1 MAPSSPSADSASRP
15 MLSELCVRRP
25 VSATMLVM
33 SLVVLGIFSFR
44 NLGVDLFPR
53 ADPATVN
60 VALSLPG
67 ASPDEIST
75 SVVEPMEEAISG
87 VSGIDE
93 IQARISEGRA
103 QLIVRFVLERDIND
117 AANDVREK
125 VASAIRNV
133 PPAMLPPV
141 ITKIDPDADPVLSL
155 IVSSDAMSLR
165 TLTELTDKQ
174 IARAIQTVNGVG
186 EVTLGGGRAREI
198 HIVVDIEKLNSY
210 GLSMAEVRDALIAEN
225 VEIPGGSI
233 EQGKSE
239 LLLRTLGRVDAAE
252 DFNNIVVA
260 TKNGTPIRIA
270 DIGRAEDSFERPTS
284 AVWLG
289 NTPAV
294 MLDVRRAMGEN
305 TVGVIEGV
313 RERLAAVERTLPP
326 SVKVTVIRD
335 DSRFIYASIESLEEH
350 LIFGALFATIVV
362 MFFIRNIRAVIISAL
377 AIPASIISAFTLMNI
392 MGFTLNNMTLLAIT
406 LAVGIVID
414 DAIVVLENI
423 FRYVEEKNCTPFE
436 AAIQGT
442 REVALPV
449 MATTLS
455 LVVIFLPI
463 AFMNGYAKRFIN
475 PFGWTMAFAIM
486 VSMLVSFTL
495 TPMLSS
501 RFLKLS
507 DAAADQKTKE
517 HGFFHWLDTRYTR
530 SVNWALDHP
539 GVIIGISVVTAL
551 LTFPLNRI
559 VGREFVPNEDMGEW
573 TIHLDAPE
581 GTSLEGTSEVAFSL
595 LKELSGIEG
604 VAQIEPSIGVSGVA
618 GSPTHIHFLCQ
629 ALPLNERKN
638 SQADIITEMRRR
650 LAAHPGYRPSI
661 TSRTALGSGEG
672 TGGFAISA
680 NILGPELDQIAE
692 YSKRALVAAEKLP
705 SLTEVKIGLNLS
717 NPEVHV
723 DVDRKRAAD
732 LGVRMAT
739 IGNTLR
745 LAVAGDDEISFYK
758 EGAEQYPVKIRVLEN
773 QRRDI
778 EEIGR
783 LTVPSPAGPVR
794 IDNIA
799 RLERGLGPTTLQRS
813 NRQFTVNLIAD
824 VAPGHAL
831 DEASNDVRRML
842 AGLNMP
848 GTMSWR
854 LQGQSKIL
862 DETTANLVMAI
873 SLAMIFVY
881 MVLASQFESFLQP
894 VVIMLVLP
902 IAVPFA
908 LFTLWITGRTLNL
921 WSALGMLLLLGIVK
935 KNSILQVDYANVLR
949 ARGVPLREAIVE
961 SCRTRLRPILMTTT
975 AIIAGLIPTS
985 LGIGIG
991 GTGRA
996 AIAVTIIGG
1005 QSLCLF
1011 LTLLLVP
1018 VAYVKFDALER
1029 ALVGRRAK
1037 EWLGKVSLGRLR
1049 TAPE

>member
-1 MAPSSPSADSASRP
+1 V
-15 MLSELCVRRP
+15 LSELCVRRP
-25 VSATMLVM
+25 VFATMLVM

-44 NLGVDLFPR
+44 GLGVDLFPK
-53 ADPATVN
+53 ADPATVS
-60 VALSLPG
+60 VTLSLPG
-67 ASPDEIST
+67 ASPDEMSST
-75 SVVEPMEEAISG
+75 VVEPMEQAISG

-93 IQARISEGRA
+93 MQARIAEGRG
-103 QLIVRFVLERDIND
+103 QITVRFVLERDIND

-125 VASAIRNV
+125 VAGAVRDM
-133 PPAMLPPV
+133 PTELLPPV
-141 ITKIDPDADPVLSL
+141 ITKVDPDADPVLSL
-155 IVSSDAMSLR
+155 IVSSKSMSLR

-174 IARAIQTVNGVG
+174 IARVLQTVNGVG
-186 EVTLGGGRAREI
+186 EVSLSGGRAREI

-210 GLSMAEVRDALIAEN
+210 GLSMNDVREAIVAEN
-225 VEIPGGSI
+225 IEIPGGTI
-233 EQGKSE
+233 EQGKGQ
-239 LLLRTLGRVDAAE
+239 LLLRTLGRVDASE
-252 DFNNIVVA
+252 DFNNIVIA
-260 TKNGTPIRIA
+260 TKDGTPIRVS
-270 DIGRAEDSFERPTS
+270 DIGHAEDSFERPLS
-284 AVWLG
+284 AVWMG
-289 NTPAV
+289 EAPAV

-305 TVGVIEGV
+305 TVAVIEGV
-313 RERLAAVERTLPP
+313 RAKLATLGKSLP
-326 SVKVTVIRD
+326 SSVDITVIRD
-335 DSRFIYASIESLEEH
+335 DSRFIYASISSLEEH
-350 LIFGALFATIVV
+350 LIFGALFATVVV
-362 MFFIRNIRAVIISAL
+362 MFFIRNIRAVIISAF
-377 AIPASIISAFTLMNI
+377 AIPASIISSFTLMNI
-392 MGFTLNNMTLLAIT
+392 MGFTVNNMTLLAIT

-442 REVALPV
+442 REVSLAV

-501 RFLKLS
+501 RFLSVK
-507 DAAADQKTKE
+507 DAIADHKTKE
-517 HGFFHWLDTRYTR
+517 GGFFHWLDVWYTR
-530 SVNWALDHP
+530 QVNWALDHP
-539 GVIIGISVVTAL
+539 WTIVAISAITFL
-551 LTFPLNRI
+551 LTFPLNRM

-573 TIHLDAPE
+573 TIHVDAPE
-581 GTSLEGTSEVAFSL
+581 GTSLAGTSEIAFKL
-595 LKELSGIEG
+595 LKELSGIDG
-604 VAQIEPSIGVSGVA
+604 VAAIEPSVGVTGVA
-618 GSPTHIHFLCQ
+618 ASSPTHIHFLCQ
-629 ALPLNERKN
+629 ALPLDQRKN
-638 SQADIITEMRRR
+638 TQAQIITEMRRR

-661 TSRTALGSGEG
+661 TARNALGSGEG
-672 TGGFAISA
+672 AGGFAIAA
-680 NILGPELDQIAE
+680 NILGPDLQQIAE
-692 YSKRALVAAEKLP
+692 YSKRALVAAQDLK
-705 SLTEVKIGLNLS
+705 SITDYKINLNVS

-723 DVDRKRAAD
+723 AVDRRRAAD

-745 LAVAGDDEISFYK
+745 LAVSGDDQISFYK
-758 EGAEQYPVKIRVLEN
+758 EGQEQYPVKVRVLES
-773 QRRDI
+773 QRGDI
-778 EEIGR
+778 EQIGR
-783 LTVPSPAGPVR
+783 LTVPSSTGPVR

-799 RLERGLGPTTLQRS
+799 KLERGLGPTTLQRS
-813 NRQFTVNLIAD
+813 DRQFMVMFIAD

-842 AGLNMP
+842 GSLNMP
-848 GTMSWR
+848 PTMSFK

-862 DETTANLVMAI
+862 DETTANLILAI

-894 VVIMLVLP
+894 VVIMLSLP

-908 LFTLWITGRTLNL
+908 LFTLWVTGRTLNL

-949 ARGVPLREAIVE
+949 AQGVPIRDAIVE

-1018 VAYVKFDALER
+1018 VAYVLFDRLEQSLISESAR
-1029 ALVGRRAK
+1029 GWLSRVSSATIGRFRPAQ
-1037 EWLGKVSLGRLR
+1037 
-1049 TAPE
+1049 

>member
-1 MAPSSPSADSASRP
+1 V
-15 MLSELCVRRP
+15 LSELCVRRP
-25 VSATMLVM
+25 VFATMLVM
-33 SLVVLGIFSFR
+33 SLVVLGLFSFR
-44 NLGVDLFPR
+44 DLGVDLFPR

-60 VALSLPG
+60 VSLQLPG
-67 ASPDEIST
+67 ASPDELST

-93 IQARISEGRA
+93 LQARISEGKA
-103 QLIVRFVLERDIND
+103 SITVRFVLERDLND

-125 VASAIRNV
+125 VAGAIQNA
-133 PPAMLPPV
+133 PPELLPPV
-141 ITKIDPDADPVLSL
+141 ITKVDPDADPVLSL
-155 IVSSDAMSLR
+155 IVSSDSMSLR
-165 TLTELTDKQ
+165 TLTEIADKQ
-174 IARAIQTVNGVG
+174 IGRMIQTVNGVG
-186 EVTLGGGRAREI
+186 QVSVGGGRAREI
-198 HIVVDIEKLNSY
+198 HIVVDIEKLASY
-210 GLSMAEVRDALIAEN
+210 GLSMTQVREAVIAEN
-225 VEIPGGSI
+225 VEIPGGTV
-233 EQGKSE
+233 EQGKGQ
-239 LLLRTLGRVDAAE
+239 LLLRTLGRVDAAQ
-252 DFNNIVVA
+252 DFNAIVVA
-260 TKNGTPIRIA
+260 TKDGTPIRIS
-270 DIGRAEDSFERPTS
+270 DIGYAEDSFERPTS

-289 NTPAV
+289 DTPAV

-305 TVGVIEGV
+305 TVAVIEGV
-313 RERLAAVERTLPP
+313 RAKLDTIRQSVP
-326 SVKVTVIRD
+326 SVRITVIRD
-335 DSRFIYASIESLEEH
+335 DSRFIYASIASLEEH
-350 LIFGALFATIVV
+350 LIYGSLFATVVV
-362 MFFIRNIRAVIISAL
+362 MIFIRNLRAVIIASL
-377 AIPASIISAFTLMNI
+377 AIPASIISSFTLMRL
-392 MGFTLNNMTLLAIT
+392 MEFTLNNMTLLAVT
-406 LAVGIVID
+406 LSVGIVID

-423 FRYVEEKNCTPFE
+423 FRYMEEKNCAPYD

-442 REVALPV
+442 REVALAV

-475 PFGWTMAFAIM
+475 PFGWTMAFAIL

-501 RFLKLS
+501 RFLRLA
-507 DAAADQKTKE
+507 DGAADRKTKE
-517 HGFFHWLDTRYTR
+517 GGFFHWLDAWYTR
-530 SVNWALDHP
+530 QVNWALDHS
-539 GVIIGISVVTAL
+539 GLIIGISVVVAVAVV
-551 LTFPLNRI
+551 PLNHM

-581 GTSLEGTSEVAFSL
+581 GTSLEGTTEVAFKI
-595 LKELSGIEG
+595 LKILRGIEG
-604 VAQIEPSIGVSGVA
+604 VAQIEPSIGISGP
-618 GSPTHIHFLCQ
+618 GSQSHIHFLCQ
-629 ALPLNERKN
+629 ALPLDERRN
-638 SQADIITEMRRR
+638 TQAEIIAEMRRR
-650 LAAHPGYRPSI
+650 LAPFPSYRPSI
-661 TSRTALGSGEG
+661 TARNALGSGEG
-672 TGGFAISA
+672 TGGFAIAA
-680 NILGPELDQIAE
+680 NILGPDLPQIAE
-692 YSKRALVAAEKLP
+692 YSKRTLLAAQKVT
-705 SLTEVKIGLNLS
+705 SLADAKITLNVS
-717 NPEVHV
+717 NPEIHV
-723 DVDRKRAAD
+723 AVDRKRAAD

-758 EGAEQYPVKIRVLEN
+758 EGSEQYPVKMRVLEN

-783 LTVPSPAGPVR
+783 LTVPSAGEPVR
-794 IDNIA
+794 IDNLATIV
-799 RLERGLGPTTLQRS
+799 RGLGPTMLQRS
-813 NRQFTVNLIAD
+813 DRQFAVSLIAD

-831 DEASNDVRRML
+831 DEASNDVRRIL

-848 GTMSWR
+848 PTMSYR

-873 SLAMIFVY
+873 GLAMIFVY

-894 VVIMLVLP
+894 VVIMLVMP
-902 IAVPFA
+902 IAVPFG
-908 LFTLWITGRTLNL
+908 LLTLWATGRTLNL

-949 ARGVPLREAIVE
+949 ARGLPLRDAIVE

-975 AIIAGLIPTS
+975 AIVAGLIPTS

-1029 ALVGRRAK
+1029 ALVGDAAK
-1037 EWLGKVSLGRLR
+1037 AWLGRVSAATIGRLR
-1049 TAPE
+1049 PAPDKP